1 MNIKELLVRGVEE
14 IIVKK
19 DLEKKLGS
27 GKKLRIKHGVD
38 PTTKDLH
45 IGYAVV
51 YNRLR
56 DFQDLGHKI
65 VFLIGDFT
73 ARFGDPT
80 DKEKIRTL
88 RNEKEVREL
97 AGDYINQLG
106 KILDLKKTEIRYNS
120 EWYDKMKADELLMLM
135 SHFTSQRMIERDMFQ
150 ERIKKGEEIGLH
162 EPVYPVLQAYDS
174 VMLKS
179 DFTVIGSD
187 QTFNEL
193 RARDLQR
200 NFSQV
205 PQDVMSMKILIG
217 TDGKMKMSQSL
228 GNYIGITENP
238 AAQFGKIMSIPD
250 NLIIHYFELATRM
263 PMNKIQRLANE
274 LKKGLNPKE
283 VKLKLAFE
291 IVKMYHSEN
300 EAKKSQREF
309 EKVFSKREVPED
321 IPCFSIKKKPVKLV
335 EVLLGF
341 GMVSSKSEARR
352 LIEQKA
358 VDVDGTTI
366 FDKEEIVTP
375 YKNMIIRVGKRKWA
389 KII

>member
-1 MNIKELLVRGVEE
+1 MNIDGLLSRGIEEVIIKE
-14 IIVKK
+14 
-19 DLEKKLGS
+19 DLEKKLRG

-51 YNRLR
+51 YNKLKA
-56 DFQDLGHKI
+56 FQELGHTI

-80 DKEKIRTL
+80 DKEKSRIL
-88 RNEKEVREL
+88 RDKGEVKDM
-97 AGDYINQLG
+97 AKNYINQLG

-120 EWYDKMKADELLMLM
+120 EWYDKMKAEELLRLM
-135 SHFTSQRMIERDMFQ
+135 SHFTAQRMMERDMFQ

-193 RARDLQR
+193 KGREIQRAFGQA
-200 NFSQV
+200 
-205 PQDVMSMKILIG
+205 PQGVMSMKILIG

-228 GNYIGITENP
+228 GNYIGITEE
-238 AAQFGKIMSIPD
+238 AATQFGKVMSIPD
-250 NLIIHYFELATRM
+250 SLIIHYFELATDVSI
-263 PMNKIQRLANE
+263 NKIQTIKKE
-274 LKKGLNPKE
+274 LKKGLNPRDA
-283 VKLKLAFE
+283 KLKLAFE
-291 IVKMYHSEN
+291 IVKIYHGAEK
-300 EAKKSQREF
+300 AKKVQQEF
-309 EKVFSKREVPED
+309 EKIFSKREVPTD
-321 IPCFSIKKKPVKLV
+321 IPTFKVEEKPVKLV
-335 EVLLGF
+335 DLLGNF
-341 GMVSSKSEARR
+341 KLVSSRSEARR

-366 FDKEEIVTP
+366 FDVDEELTP
-375 YKNMIIRVGKRKWA
+375 HKNMIIKVGKRKWA
-389 KII
+389 KIA